1 MKDDIIQTINLYKGN
16 TKKIAIYAISDKGRL
31 KIQELDLESGGAIRT
46 KRLKELNRKN
56 EGIYFAPEDDYCN
69 MLFLDDPTYLKGLPR
84 DTMLIETS
92 LNKYQAHIPFTGPP
106 QNKQSRTEFQRQL
119 CRVYKADKG
128 AVYANHLRRLPG
140 FYNQKYADKPLIKIL
155 YVTNN
160 GESLTLEKLL
170 IMVEKQEKERYATL
184 SNGGIPPKPPFRH
197 APPPSDVI
205 RKSWGEF
212 YDDGDKSRADM
223 RYVLYLLRMG
233 ASEEDIKDRLLRES
247 EDIEERKK
255 GYLEDY
261 LNRTIRKANEYF
273 IN

>member
-31 KIQELDLESGGAIRT
+31 KIQELDFERGGVIRC

-69 MLFLDDPTYLKGLPR
+69 MLFLDDPTCLKGLPR
-84 DTMLIETS
+84 DTMVIETS

-106 QNKQSRTEFQRQL
+106 QDKQSRTEFQRQL
-119 CRVYKADKG
+119 CHIHKADKG

-140 FYNQKYADKPLIKIL
+140 FHNQKYADKPLIRIF
-155 YVTNN
+155 YITDNS
-160 GESLTLEKLL
+160 ESLTLEKLL
-170 IMVEKQEKERYATL
+170 VMVEKREEERYTTL
-184 SNGGIPPKPPFRH
+184 SNGGILPKLRH
-197 APPPSDVI
+197 APRPSDVI
-205 RKSWGEF
+205 RKSWREF

-233 ASEEDIKDRLLRES
+233 VSEEDVRDKLLRES
-247 EDIEERKK
+247 EGIEERKK
-255 GYLEDY
+255 GYLADY
-261 LNRTIRKANEYF
+261 LSRTIRKANEYF